1 MGKAMPDLR
10 EPTLI
15 DVVVYDGKPAIRSI
29 STRRKD
35 STKVATEDHVEH
47 LRFNDLEAGIAIG
60 EQLAAACR
68 EIIASSAETEKA
80 AEE

>member
-1 MGKAMPDLR
+1 MGNTKHDLR

-15 DVVVYDGKPAIRSI
+15 DVVTYDGKPAIRSI

-35 STKVATEDHVEH
+35 SKKVATEDHVEY
-47 LRFNDLEAGIAIG
+47 LKFNDLEAGIAIG

-68 EIIASSAETEKA
+68 EMIALSAETEKA
-80 AEE
+80 AED